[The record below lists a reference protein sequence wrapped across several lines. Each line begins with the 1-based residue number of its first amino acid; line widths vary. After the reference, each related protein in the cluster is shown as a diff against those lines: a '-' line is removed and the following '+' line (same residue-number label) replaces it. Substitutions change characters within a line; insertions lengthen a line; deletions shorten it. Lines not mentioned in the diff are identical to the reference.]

1 MLPSPVADACR
12 LLDAAVDALAAAAGP
27 GASAAE
33 LVETLRVRESVVR
46 RLELLGV
53 QVVAELD
60 RRGTFAEHG
69 YASPTRALQDL
80 LRLDRGVAAQ
90 RVAVA
95 EAVGA
100 RAGLAGAG
108 LPGAGLPGAGLPAK
122 LPATAEVFAAGD
134 TSQAHVAVI
143 ARLLASPPAGR
154 LAPEIWAGAEI
165 QLADAAAVYTPRE
178 LQQWGTAL
186 LEMLDEDGPE
196 PDDGP
201 PPQVNELRLTRFV
214 SKPGGRLV
222 GRYDDAA
229 MFEAITA
236 VLDAKAAP
244 LTGEDERSG
253 AERQAEALAEVCGW
267 VLDHGELPAVGGRR
281 PTPTVQIRLEDLEQR
296 ARSGMLE
303 FAGHLAPTALR
314 QLACDSGVVPMVL
327 DGAGQPL
334 DVGRLTRS
342 IPDGLRRAVTA
353 RDGGCA
359 HPGCDRPP
367 SWCEI
372 HHVIPWEHG
381 GPTALGNLVMLC
393 RAHHRQIHATDW
405 VVRLRDGIPEFVPP
419 AWVDPDRTPR
429 TRPRTWGSTP
439 AREGPRIAEFA

>member
-1 MLPSPVADACR
+1 MLPSPIADAWR
-12 LLDAAVDALAAAAGP
+12 LLDDAVDALAAATGP

-33 LVETLRVRESVVR
+33 LVETLRVRESVTR
-46 RLELLGV
+46 RLEQLGV
-53 QVVAELD
+53 QTCAELD

-80 LRLDRGVAAQ
+80 LRLDHGAAAQ
-90 RVAVA
+90 RVTVADAVCPRIGLDG
-95 EAVGA
+95 AV
-100 RAGLAGAG
+100 
-108 LPGAGLPGAGLPAK
+108 LPAK
-122 LPATAEVFAAGD
+122 LSATAAVFAAGD
-134 TSQAHVAVI
+134 TSLAHVAVV

-154 LAPEIWAGAEI
+154 LAPGIWAGAEV

-196 PDDGP
+196 PDDTP
-201 PPQVNELRLTRFV
+201 PPQVNELRLTRHA
-214 SKPGGRLV
+214 SRPGGKLV
-222 GRYDDAA
+222 ARYDDAA
-229 MFEAITA
+229 LFDAIAA
-236 VLDAKAAP
+236 VLDATAAP
-244 LTGEDERSG
+244 LTAEDERPA

-267 VLDHGELPAVGGRR
+267 VLEHGELPAVGGRR
-281 PTPTVQIRLEDLEQR
+281 PVLTVQIRLEDLEQR

-303 FAGHLAPTALR
+303 FAGQLSPTALR
-314 QLACDSGVVPMVL
+314 QLACDCGVVPMVL

-342 IPDGLRRAVTA
+342 IPDGLRRAVTS

-381 GPTALGNLVMLC
+381 GHTALGNLVMLC
-393 RAHHRQIHATDW
+393 KAHHRQIHTTDW
-405 VVRLRDGIPEFVPP
+405 VVRLRDGIPEFIPP
-419 AWVDPDRTPR
+419 IWIDPDQTPR
-429 TRPRTWGSTP
+429 TRPRTWNLTG
-439 AREGPRIAEFA
+439 AREGPRIAQFA